1 MNMKN
6 RLTPNFTESHDGNG
20 GARSSLDPKLCVTV
34 VATTPEGTIAA
45 LNAAGWLA
53 KDLGARVT
61 LLAIEVVP
69 NHFPLDQPPVS
80 LAFTTKQQ
88 RSLVLASGAREED
101 VDMRIYLC
109 RDRHSGLQ
117 RALRRRAVIVIGG
130 RRHWW
135 LSGEERLE
143 QTLRGLGHHVIF
155 IDIGQKSD
163 RTSPDSVLLSV
174 GTGIGRFQK

>member
-1 MNMKN
+1 MKN

-20 GARSSLDPKLCVTV
+20 PARSSSLDPKLCVTV

-69 NHFPLDQPPVS
+69 NHFPLDKPPVS

-88 RSLVLASGAREED
+88 RSLVLASGTKEED
-101 VDMRIYLC
+101 VNIQIYLC
-109 RDRHSGLQ
+109 RDRDSGLQ
-117 RALRRRAVIVIGG
+117 RALRRRAVVVIGG

-143 QTLRGLGHHVIF
+143 QSLRRLGHHVIF
-155 IDIGQKSD
+155 IDIGQKTD
-163 RTSPDSVLLSV
+163 LTSPDSVLLSLS
-174 GTGIGRFQK
+174 TGIGKFQK